1 MNRRRVITGILLV
14 AGGIL
19 ACWVMG
25 APWFSHQPAH
35 DRRKCAEWSLDL
47 LSPSHSTRAAATRAL
62 QSMGPDAV
70 PLLVRQL
77 HRRESWLRSPV
88 LAFSSRLPVNWR
100 RAFIG
105 FWQPFRA
112 RDERLAAA
120 TALALFGAE
129 APVDPLLEALRDPDR
144 QLASRVATA
153 LGGCGAAAVPGLT
166 AALQDPD
173 PEIRRLACYA
183 LSQIRRP
190 AAPAAAHLAHL
201 LSDSDFQLMASAAH
215 ALTTIGPAAIPHFIQ
230 ALDHPEPRVREKA
243 AFSLSQFRS
252 SATNAVPALERLVDD
267 EDAAVRWHADL
278 ALRAIVP
285 RRFVEFG
292 ARHPSP
298 EF

>member
-19 ACWVMG
+19 ACWVMS
-25 APWFSHQPAH
+25 APWLSHQPAH
-35 DRRKCAEWSLDL
+35 DRRKCTQWSLDL
-47 LSPSHSTRAAATRAL
+47 LSPSHLTRADAARAL

-88 LAFSSRLPVNWR
+88 LAVSSRLPVNWR

-105 FWQPFRA
+105 FWQPFRP
-112 RDERLAAA
+112 REERLAAA
-120 TALALFGAE
+120 TALALFGAQV
-129 APVDPLLEALRDPDR
+129 PVDPLLETLLRSPDR
-144 QLASRVATA
+144 QLANWVATA

-166 AALQDPD
+166 AALEDPD

-201 LSDSDFQLMASAAH
+201 LSDADLQLMASAAH

-243 AFSLSQFRS
+243 AFSLSQLIQR
-252 SATNAVPALERLVDD
+252 
-267 EDAAVRWHADL
+267 HQ
-278 ALRAIVP
+278 
-285 RRFVEFG
+285 RRPG
-292 ARHPSP
+292 ARTSGR
-298 EF
+298 